1 MKWIAIGLGEVRR
14 KDSQL
19 MQYHSG
25 ADSGQAGVDVLV
37 NYSIDILLFFFSPGM
52 TY

>member
-1 MKWIAIGLGEVRR
+1 MKWIVIGLGEVRR

-19 MQYHSG
+19 LYHTG

-37 NYSIDILLFFFSPGM
+37 NNFI
-52 TY
+52 